1 VGIKVG
7 GLGGPQSLD
16 PLEGLNASVEREQR
30 EARERTTNRTTQWS
44 CVSECDHKVITARG
58 VCRVIKTV

>member
-1 VGIKVG
+1 MGIKVG

-30 EARERTTNRTTQWS
+30 EERERTTKQDNPVEL
-44 CVSECDHKVITARG
+44 C
-58 VCRVIKTV
+58 

>member
-30 EARERTTNRTTQWS
+30 EERERTTKQDNPVEL
-44 CVSECDHKVITARG
+44 C
-58 VCRVIKTV
+58 